1 MCLCVGCT
9 HILLLLFLSH
19 SSVCHLLSGV
29 HHSDFTVRC
38 SNFSR
43 SKYATSTEHTDI
55 EREGVRKRASARV
68 CPHRAME
75 WKGATNR
82 LTHTRIHTKRF
93 TTIRASTSWTLFR
106 NAFEI
111 KRDGNNLKRMHAA
124 RLWWFTVPIMLLGV
138 FLRWQQQRRR
148 RRRRWRRQYW
158 QRAPDSTARVW
169 VPTTLSS
176 LHNLKRN
183 EGYVYAIPFY
193 T

>member
-43 SKYATSTEHTDI
+43 SKYATSPEHTDI

-106 NAFEI
+106 NACSEI
-111 KRDGNNLKRMHAA
+111 VMIHSADYAFRRIPAMTTTTAA
-124 RLWWFTVPIMLLGV
+124 TTTTVTTTILTTRAWFDCTSL
-138 FLRWQQQRRR
+138 
-148 RRRRWRRQYW
+148 
-158 QRAPDSTARVW
+158 STDNTIIV
-169 VPTTLSS
+169 T
-176 LHNLKRN
+176 
-183 EGYVYAIPFY
+183 
-193 T
+193 